1 MYACE
6 LFFTTIF
13 VSTLLMNAIIS
24 GSTFKVYSSALC
36 YFQLLIIHSK
46 FTTAHISESNYK
58 NNFKF
63 FRQED
68 LFTSSLGSQR

>member
-1 MYACE
+1 MYTCE
-6 LFFTTIF
+6 LFSTAIF
-13 VSTLLMNAIIS
+13 VSTLYMNAIIS
-24 GSTFKVYSSALC
+24 GSTFKDSSALC

-63 FRQED
+63 SLQED
-68 LFTSSLGSQR
+68 LFTSSLSSQR